1 MAEMAVS
8 FAVDKLLPLLGE
20 ETNLLR
26 GIHKEFA
33 DIKDELESIQAF
45 LKDADKRAAAEGD
58 NMHEGVKIWVKQ
70 VREAAFR
77 IEDIIDDYL
86 IQMGHQPRDFGCA
99 ALQRK
104 LKTMIPRYRIAHEIQ
119 NIKSYIC
126 GIKERSERYG
136 FQIQASIEQGSSNF
150 RGNQNAKWHDPRMDA
165 LYIDVTEIV
174 GFQAP
179 KNRLIGWLV
188 DGRPERTVISV
199 VGMGGQGKTTLAK
212 KVFESNEVVGH
223 FECRI
228 RITVSQSY
236 NTEELLRA
244 MLKQLYKQKRHY
256 RPVVLG

>member
-165 LYIDVTEIV
+165 LYIDLQQLTKEESLELFNKKAFKFNFDECCPKELIDISSEIARKCKGLPLAIV
-174 GFQAP
+174 A
-179 KNRLIGWLV
+179 IGGLLSTK
-188 DGRPERTVISV
+188 ER
-199 VGMGGQGKTTLAK
+199 KLHK
-212 KVFESNEVVGH
+212 
-223 FECRI
+223 
-228 RITVSQSY
+228 Y
-236 NTEELLRA
+236 W
-244 MLKQLYKQKRHY
+244 
-256 RPVVLG
+256 